1 MECYRCGTVV
11 DTEAY
16 CPHCGADIHLYRRI
30 LRTADI
36 YYNEGLERAQVR
48 DLSGAAESLKTCL
61 SYYKYH
67 TPARNLLGLVY
78 FEVGEIVM
86 ALSEWVI
93 SKNLQPEN
101 PMADRYLNEIQKSPG
116 MLDKMNQTIKK
127 YNQALLY
134 CRQDSRDL
142 ATIQLRKVL
151 GLNPK
156 FVAGRQL
163 LALLYIQ
170 DHKYDE
176 AMKELQ
182 AAAKIDVKNT
192 RTLRYLRE
200 VKEQLKAQ
208 NQNKK
213 KKRKERDDVVSFKD
227 GNETVM
233 MPQNSFR
240 DMLDNTRASIVNIL
254 VGLVVGLLIC
264 FFLVVPTVKEQA
276 KNEAANALVDANAEL
291 TNSSAN
297 VETLQKQVKQ
307 LEEQLEN
314 YTGKAD
320 VVSSYEKLME
330 AQELSAAGDLTA
342 AGEALTT
349 INRDLLSDRGKAAYD
364 TVITAVNNKVVEEN
378 EDTARRA
385 FRNKKYDEAIAAYLT
400 VVGIN
405 ENYKDGQVLYNL
417 AESYRETGDL
427 INAKTYY
434 DKVIAAFPDSSYA
447 RNAQRRLDDMAEELA
462 AQQTDQNAQTGQTGR
477 TDQAGQTE

>member
-11 DTEAY
+11 DGEDF

-30 LRTADI
+30 LRTADA

-48 DLSGAAESLKTCL
+48 DLSGAAESLKKCL

-67 TPARNLLGLVY
+67 TQARNLLGLVY
-78 FEVGEIVM
+78 FEIGEIVM

-93 SKNLQPEN
+93 SKNLQPDN
-101 PMADRYLNEIQKSPG
+101 PMADQYLNELQKAPG

-127 YNQALLY
+127 YNQALAY
-134 CRQDSRDL
+134 CQQDSRDL

-156 FVAGRQL
+156 FVAGHQL
-163 LALLYIQ
+163 LALLYMQ

-182 AAAKIDVKNT
+182 AANKIDVKNT

-200 VKEQLKAQ
+200 VKNQLKEQ

-213 KKRKERDDVVSFKD
+213 KKRKDDVVSFKD

-240 DMLDNTRASIVNIL
+240 DMLDNTKASIVNIL

-276 KNEAANALVDANAEL
+276 KSEAANALVDANEEL

-307 LEEQLEN
+307 LEEELEK
-314 YTGKAD
+314 YTGKSD
-320 VVSSYEKLME
+320 VVTSYEKLME
-330 AQELSAAGDLTA
+330 AQELSSGGDLAA
-342 AGEALTT
+342 AGEALSTV
-349 INRDLLSDRGKAAYD
+349 NRELLSDRGKAMYD
-364 TVITAVNNKVVEEN
+364 GIITAVNNKTVEEN
-378 EDTARRA
+378 EAVARRA
-385 FRNKKYDEAIAAYLT
+385 FRNKKYDEAIAAYLV

-417 AESYRETGDL
+417 AESYRETGDMT
-427 INAKTYY
+427 NAKTYY

-447 RNAQRRLDDMAEELA
+447 RNAQKRLEDIASEPA
-462 AQQTDQNAQTGQTGR
+462 DQPIGQNQPTGQAGR
-477 TDQAGQTE
+477 DQ